1 MISDKEKTQE
11 NNAPD
16 EQAQRPAAPPE
27 SEAGESA
34 KETFPPEAAEET
46 AEGEKTPQPHP
57 DPPGP
62 QGPPD
67 QSDDESETARIA
79 EEAAEEGP
87 LEGPLPETEDEMAE
101 LMPPE
106 QAPPGEQGEQT
117 EMVKPE
123 LSLPESG
130 AEIEETPEEA
140 ETEQPSEEAFEEREP
155 SEEESEEVEE
165 EVALPEEEPEEE
177 EEEEVAEKKPRPS
190 RIQKVTGLPTEEEA
204 EKRWYVIHA
213 HSGHENKVK
222 QSLES
227 RVKQEH
233 LEELVAQIIVPTE
246 EVAEVKGGKKRI
258 TSRKIFPGY
267 VLVEM
272 KLTHK
277 TWYLIRTTAG
287 VTGFIGSGK
296 WPTPLE
302 PEEVE
307 AIFEQ
312 MRGEQ
317 KKPKPKMIFEKD
329 EKVKIIEGPFTNFM
343 GYVDEVNPE
352 RGKLKVMVEIF
363 ERLTP
368 VELEF
373 WQVEKV

>member
-1 MISDKEKTQE
+1 L
-11 NNAPD
+11 
-16 EQAQRPAAPPE
+16 PE
-27 SEAGESA
+27 GGVSE
-34 KETFPPEAAEET
+34 P
-46 AEGEKTPQPHP
+46 EGEV
-57 DPPGP
+57 
-62 QGPPD
+62 
-67 QSDDESETARIA
+67 S
-79 EEAAEEGP
+79 
-87 LEGPLPETEDEMAE
+87 
-101 LMPPE
+101 
-106 QAPPGEQGEQT
+106 
-117 EMVKPE
+117 
-123 LSLPESG
+123 
-130 AEIEETPEEA
+130 
-140 ETEQPSEEAFEEREP
+140 
-155 SEEESEEVEE
+155 
-165 EVALPEEEPEEE
+165 
-177 EEEEVAEKKPRPS
+177 EKKPRAPRPS
-190 RIQKVTGLPTEEEA
+190 TQKVAGLPTEEEA

-222 QSLES
+222 QTLES
-227 RVKQEH
+227 KVKQEH
-233 LEELVAQIIVPTE
+233 LEELVTQIIVPTE

-272 KLTHK
+272 KLSYR

-296 WPTPLE
+296 MPTALE

-307 AIFEQ
+307 SIFQQ
-312 MRGEQ
+312 MRGER
-317 KKPKPKMIFEKD
+317 KKPKPKTMFEKD
-329 EKVKIIEGPFTNFM
+329 EKVKIIEGPFTNFL

>member
-1 MISDKEKTQE
+1 MTNSEEKNQ
-11 NNAPD
+11 AD
-16 EQAQRPAAPPE
+16 EVPKQKKQKTDTP
-27 SEAGESA
+27 
-34 KETFPPEAAEET
+34 
-46 AEGEKTPQPHP
+46 AEGWPQP
-57 DPPGP
+57 
-62 QGPPD
+62 Q
-67 QSDDESETARIA
+67 
-79 EEAAEEGP
+79 
-87 LEGPLPETEDEMAE
+87 TEDEMAE
-101 LMPPE
+101 LADQQPPK
-106 QAPPGEQGEQT
+106 EQGEMEPT
-117 EMVKPE
+117 IKPD
-123 LSLPESG
+123 LTLPESE
-130 AEIEETPEEA
+130 AEIEEMPETGQAEREEIEEQGEASASEA
-140 ETEQPSEEAFEEREP
+140 EP
-155 SEEESEEVEE
+155 
-165 EVALPEEEPEEE
+165 
-177 EEEEVAEKKPRPS
+177 AEKKPRPS
-190 RIQKVTGLPTEEEA
+190 RPVGKKMVGLPEEAEA

-222 QSLES
+222 QTLETK
-227 RVKQEH
+227 VKQEH
-233 LEELVAQIIVPTE
+233 LEELVSQIIVPTE

-277 TWYLIRTTAG
+277 TWYFIRTTAG
-287 VTGFIGSGK
+287 VTGFIGSGPM
-296 WPTPLE
+296 PTALE

-307 AIFEQ
+307 SIFQQ

-329 EKVKIIEGPFTNFM
+329 DKVKIIEGPFTNFM
-343 GYVDEVNPE
+343 GFVDEVNPE